1 LDVVFPALGNLRVS
15 EGNCKRKCASL
26 AGLARHGDGAA
37 MRLHKRLRDGESES
51 YSTLI
56 IAARLLEINEHV
68 PQI

>member
-1 LDVVFPALGNLRVS
+1 MCF
-15 EGNCKRKCASL
+15 L

-56 IAARLLEINEHV
+56 TAARLPEINEHV